1 MGKGSMENT
10 FKLLNEGMFAIKI
23 SKLQM
28 FTTKFENIRIL
39 ENHNF
44 SSVYSEL
51 SDIVNYAFNLGEPSP
66 NSKVV
71 RKILRSHPKRYK

>member
-1 MGKGSMENT
+1 
-10 FKLLNEGMFAIKI
+10 
-23 SKLQM
+23 M

>member
-1 MGKGSMENT
+1 
-10 FKLLNEGMFAIKI
+10 
-23 SKLQM
+23 M

-51 SDIVNYAFNLGEPSP
+51 SDIVNYSFNLGEPSP

-71 RKILRSHPKRYK
+71 RKIFRSHPKRYK

>member
-1 MGKGSMENT
+1 
-10 FKLLNEGMFAIKI
+10 MFAIKI

-51 SDIVNYAFNLGEPSP
+51 SDIVNYSFNLGEPSP

-71 RKILRSHPKRYK
+71 RKIFRSHPKRYK